1 MSVTREFY
9 QACADE
15 CAAEAAAATLPNV
28 RERALRSEAAWR
40 AMAARQ
46 DRIARSRE
54 TAEAERL
61 DAAPAKSP
69 RRPRRRLT
77 APRNPPNGARFRQS
91 PTDLARMS

>member
-61 DAAPAKSP
+61 ERRAGEVAAASQAA
-69 RRPRRRLT
+69 LD
-77 APRNPPNGARFRQS
+77 GAGES
-91 PTDLARMS
+91 A

>member
-46 DRIARSRE
+46 DRIARSR
-54 TAEAERL
+54 
-61 DAAPAKSP
+61 
-69 RRPRRRLT
+69 
-77 APRNPPNGARFRQS
+77 
-91 PTDLARMS
+91 